1 MSLPTSSS
9 TTGGDR
15 LFTPAFIALAAADLA
30 YFTAAG
36 ILIQITPL
44 FARGPLGADAIGVGV
59 TIGAFSVT
67 ALIMR
72 PWTGRLADRRGRRP
86 LFIAGALLAALAIAA
101 HTLAPDLAVLIGLRL
116 VLGVAEA
123 LFFVA
128 GFAILA
134 DLAPPNPAGEAV
146 SFNSLA
152 LYLGLAFGPSMGE
165 LLLATGG
172 FTLVWIGAATLAAAA
187 AVLALTIA
195 ETGTHEPLES
205 RPPAL
210 IHRGVLG
217 PSLGL
222 FTGVAAMAGFLAFV
236 AIYGRDDLEMGSSG
250 PVLLVFGLVVVGCR
264 IVFAKLPD
272 RVPPY
277 LLAAVALALIAA
289 GMVVAGTLTTVAGLV
304 AGAAIMGVGVAFVT
318 PAFFTAIV
326 ARVRPSE
333 RGAALATLSIF
344 LDLAFGGGPVLLGFV
359 ANAANIPAAFL
370 VGAVVAACGAI
381 GTAVAALRWSAPAP
395 AVGAT
400 DEG

>member
-1 MSLPTSSS
+1 MSLPISSA
-9 TTGGDR
+9 TGEDR
-15 LFTPAFIALAAADLA
+15 LFTAAFIALAAADLA

-44 FARGPLGADAIGVGV
+44 FARGPLGADAAGVGV

-86 LFIAGALLAALAIAA
+86 MFTAGALLAALAIAA
-101 HTLAPDLAVLIGLRL
+101 HTLTADLAVLIGLRL

-134 DLAPPNPAGEAV
+134 DLAPPNRAGEAL

-152 LYLGLAFGPSMGE
+152 LYLGLAFGPSTGE
-165 LLLATGG
+165 LLLAIGG
-172 FTLVWIGAATLAAAA
+172 FTMVWIGAATLAAAA
-187 AVLALTIA
+187 AVLALTIP
-195 ETGTHEPLES
+195 ETGPQQPMES
-205 RPPAL
+205 RPTAL

-236 AIYGRDDLEMGSSG
+236 AIYGRDDLDMGGSG

-272 RVPPY
+272 RLPPY
-277 LLAAVALALIAA
+277 PLAAVALAVTAA
-289 GMVVAGTLTTVAGLV
+289 GMVVVGTLTTVAGLV

-326 ARVRPSE
+326 ARVQPSE
-333 RGAALATLSIF
+333 RGAALGTLSIF
-344 LDLAFGGGPVLLGFV
+344 LDLAFGGGPVLFGLV
-359 ANAANIPAAFL
+359 ADAANIPAAFL
-370 VGAVVAACGAI
+370 VGALVAAGGAI
-381 GTAVAALRWSAPAP
+381 GTAVAALTRHHRP
-395 AVGAT
+395 
-400 DEG
+400 